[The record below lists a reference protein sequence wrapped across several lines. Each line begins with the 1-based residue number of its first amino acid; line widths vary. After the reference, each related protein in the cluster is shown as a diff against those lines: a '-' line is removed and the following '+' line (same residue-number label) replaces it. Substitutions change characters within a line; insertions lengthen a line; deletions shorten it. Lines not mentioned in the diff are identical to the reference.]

1 MVRNPFDAVDGVRIA
16 YRRVGVGPPLVVLNG
31 FAATS
36 ADWDPSFIDR
46 LASSNELIL
55 LNNRGIGGSTDDGQP
70 FDIAQLADD
79 TAHVIDALGVERA
92 NVLGWSMGGFIA
104 QALALNYADRVDKL
118 VLLSTDSGGIEADIA
133 SPDVWSE
140 LIDTSGTPNE
150 QARRLL
156 FLLFP
161 NDVAESFYRQFGG
174 IVAAAR
180 AQLSVELLNRQ
191 AAAMDA
197 WHRNGLTSRLREIR
211 VPVLIATGTE
221 DIVIPASNALKLANT
236 IPGAWLAQ
244 FPHGGHA
251 FVAQYPR
258 PLADVIN
265 SFLATHNAGKT
276 EVLNGRAI

>member
-1 MVRNPFDAVDGVRIA
+1 MEADLLPMIAVDGARMA
-16 YRRVGVGPPLVVLNG
+16 YRRIGKGRPLVLLNG
-31 FAATS
+31 FGATG

-55 LNNRGIGGSTDDGQP
+55 LDNRGIGDSRDQGLP
-70 FDIAQLADD
+70 FDIAKLADD
-79 TAHVIDALGVERA
+79 TAHVIETLRIEPASVM
-92 NVLGWSMGGFIA
+92 GWSMGGFIA
-104 QALALNYADRVDKL
+104 QAIALSYADRIDKL
-118 VLLSTDSGGIEADIA
+118 VLLSTDPGGIEADLA
-133 SPDVWSE
+133 SPDAWSE

-161 NDVAESFYRQFGG
+161 KDAAESFYRQFGD

-180 AQLSVELLNRQ
+180 AQLPVELLKRQ

-197 WHRNGLTSRLREIR
+197 WHHNGIASQLGEIR
-211 VPVLIATGTE
+211 VPVLIATGTD
-221 DIVIPASNALKLANT
+221 DILIPASNALKLVNA

-251 FVAQYPR
+251 FIAQYPR
-258 PLADVIN
+258 ALADLIN
-265 SFLATHNAGKT
+265 SFLALG
-276 EVLNGRAI
+276 